1 MQDSRGDATDCRG
14 NGHDGVSALEP
25 RALEGSSE
33 GDGRDRAPAA
43 VRYLDLIVLAIALP
57 VFLIF
62 GFPILGYVV
71 CAAAW
76 LLGRGLHLA
85 AERRARAALEKGNRK
100 GALGTMGAATLG
112 RVWLLALAILLV
124 GLADR
129 ESGLAAAIL
138 AIVLFTV
145 HLIGTALSRLLAPP
159 EEDA

>member
-1 MQDSRGDATDCRG
+1 LHLST
-14 NGHDGVSALEP
+14 L
-25 RALEGSSE
+25 ALEGSSE
-33 GDGRDRAPAA
+33 GDGRERAPAA

-85 AERRARAALEKGNRK
+85 AERRAKAALAKGNRK

-112 RVWLLALAILLV
+112 RVWLVALAILLV

-129 ESGLAAAIL
+129 KAGLSGA
-138 AIVLFTV
+138 
-145 HLIGTALSRLLAPP
+145 LLAVVVVTTYFAAQGIAYVLEP
-159 EEDA
+159 EEHS